1 MPRPDLDQ
9 PPNQCQTQQQTEQ
22 TEKTQLTITEFQ
34 YLQEGLPPGRW
45 RHKRHEAF
53 HQQDQGY
60 GQPERVA
67 VQAGLHGYFLPLA
80 AGAAPPRMVL
90 KKSELLGS
98 NTITSLFLENVAL

>member
-1 MPRPDLDQ
+1 MPVPGSGQ
-9 PPNQCQTQQQTEQ
+9 PPKQHKAQQQTQQTK
-22 TEKTQLTITEFQ
+22 KTQLPIAELQ
-34 YLQEGLPPGRW
+34 DLQEGLSPGFG
-45 RHKRHEAF
+45 RHKGHEAL
-53 HQQDQGY
+53 HQQDQGH